1 MGQETLAEKR
11 EWLHNQLN
19 GAIAIAVLATCFVS
33 FRFVGLGILNW
44 KKKKLI
50 GVSLW
55 EDVLILASLIA
66 FLPLCACAIGQD
78 PHPNGSVAQIDQQ
91 QWTRRPILPF
101 TLPTERNR
109 TESPYSKPATASV
122 SLTR

>member
-1 MGQETLAEKR
+1 MGEETLAEKR
-11 EWLHNQLN
+11 EWLHHQLN
-19 GAIAIAVLATCFVS
+19 GAIAIAVLSTCFVS
-33 FRFVGLGILNW
+33 FRYVGLGILNW

-78 PHPNGSVAQIDQQ
+78 PDHSGRVVRIDQ
-91 QWTRRPILPF
+91 
-101 TLPTERNR
+101 
-109 TESPYSKPATASV
+109 
-122 SLTR
+122 